1 MSSSQSSLGR
11 RKRGSQSTLKSN
23 ATPDTT
29 TTRSTGPYD
38 RAFQQH
44 LIDHN
49 IFPPRYEFPNGDEP
63 PEPENV
69 DDIRRMLE
77 QPRQSLSPS
86 RFTKEDF
93 KKFERADAHATKE
106 SRVIATVIPIIEGD
120 VGDPRCI
127 ASDVAFS
134 NLEHLTD
141 GSLVSAKPDI
151 YYGARPEQLKKEVR
165 EALSNF
171 IVPSTQDDLPIA
183 PNNFLEVKG
192 PDGSLSVATR
202 QATYNAALGS
212 RALHT
217 LQSYGTE
224 QIYDNK
230 AYTLTWTYHGGHLK
244 AYTSH
249 PIPPSTPE
257 MPSGYAM
264 TQLKGW
270 SMTSDADAF
279 RQGAAA
285 YRNGR
290 DWAKSQRDQAIAQA
304 NKVAPIPTAVES
316 PHTTPPSEDASE
328 TTSHAI
334 SNELS
339 LTSHQTTD
347 TSEDEL
353 ALEFAHPPKRSRSP
367 EKQDSTMNVHSQD
380 LKGKKLSHGVKLNAL
395 GQDSRRHVRS
405 QTKYKK

>member
-1 MSSSQSSLGR
+1 
-11 RKRGSQSTLKSN
+11 
-23 ATPDTT
+23 
-29 TTRSTGPYD
+29 
-38 RAFQQH
+38 
-44 LIDHN
+44 
-49 IFPPRYEFPNGDEP
+49 

-106 SRVIATVIPIIEGD
+106 SRVVATVIPIIEGD
-120 VGDPRCI
+120 AGDPRCI
-127 ASDVAFS
+127 ASDIAFS

-151 YYGARPEQLKKEVR
+151 YYGARPEQLKKEIR
-165 EALSNF
+165 EALSN
-171 IVPSTQDDLPIA
+171 IVVPSTQEDLPIA

-212 RALHT
+212 RALHA
-217 LQSYGTE
+217 LQSYKTE
-224 QIYDNK
+224 QIHDNK
-230 AYTLTWTYHGGHLK
+230 AYTLTWTYHGGTLK
-244 AYTSH
+244 AYASQL
-249 PIPPSTPE
+249 IPPSTPE
-257 MPSGYAM
+257 MPPGYAM

-279 RQGAAA
+279 RQGATA

-290 DWAKSQRDQAIAQA
+290 DWAKMQRDQAIAQA
-304 NKVAPIPTAVES
+304 NNIAPMPTAVES
-316 PHTTPPSEDASE
+316 PHTSPPSEDVSE

-353 ALEFAHPPKRSRSP
+353 SLEFAHPAKRSRSP
-367 EKQDSTMNVHSQD
+367 EKHDSTINMHSQD

-395 GQDSRRHVRS
+395 GQDNRRHVRS